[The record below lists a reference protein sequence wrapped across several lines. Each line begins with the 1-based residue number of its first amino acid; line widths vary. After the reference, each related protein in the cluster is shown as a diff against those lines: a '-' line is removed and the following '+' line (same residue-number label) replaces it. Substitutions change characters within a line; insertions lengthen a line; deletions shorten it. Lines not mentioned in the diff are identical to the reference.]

1 VQGDAGLVKG
11 ELIFCSRQEE
21 EDDEDDAK
29 SEDLMDDD
37 KERRRVKPT
46 GYISPL

>member
-1 VQGDAGLVKG
+1 VQRDAGQVKG
-11 ELIFCSRQEE
+11 ELIFCPRQEE

-29 SEDLMDDD
+29 SEDLMDDE